1 MGFLRKRRE
10 REEPKVDMTPMVDC
24 VFLLLIF
31 FMISTTFI
39 ETPGLSI
46 KLPEAS
52 TQRDKDE
59 AEEVKIY
66 LSKEGEIFLADTQVT
81 TAALRRHL
89 EGFKERAEHMTFLL
103 LADKEARHG
112 QVVELMDLA
121 KVTGFARLAIATEQR
136 GPK

>member
-1 MGFLRKRRE
+1 
-10 REEPKVDMTPMVDC
+10 
-24 VFLLLIF
+24 
-31 FMISTTFI
+31 
-39 ETPGLSI
+39 
-46 KLPEAS
+46 
-52 TQRDKDE
+52 
-59 AEEVKIY
+59 
-66 LSKEGEIFLADTQVT
+66 VT

-89 EGFKERAEHMTFLL
+89 EGFKERTEQMTFLL